1 MEWHGVRIGRGILGI
16 AERRGSRALR
26 VIFAVILSLIAGTA
40 CAEATGPNS
49 TDRKPAVPSKRVAL
63 PDNVVPADANANAGT
78 KNVLRMLYSLYA
90 PREVSPLL
98 VGQNIGHASAVTYNA
113 GDPFDLY
120 QSYIVDLEKQ
130 TGKRPAIL
138 ALDYGWEEFDAHKI
152 SRANS
157 LIVEHWSKGGLVTIS
172 MNPANP
178 WTGVKGQRSLTTGT
192 YDFADLFV
200 KDSVPYRRL
209 SADLDAIA
217 KGLQELSDAGVTV
230 LWRPYHEM
238 NGGWA
243 WWSFDG
249 KGDAISLITPEH
261 YKQLWDFSFDYLVKT
276 KALHNLLFVYSP
288 NATYGA
294 QDAKSIAYYYP
305 GSERVDVA
313 AMDYY
318 RDDMSQVNAGK
329 DYDALVSLKKPIGF
343 GEVGSAGRGPIDNLM
358 LSRGATTDYPQM
370 SFAVLWSGWS
380 SLGGLVKT
388 KKAIIENLNAKEFMN
403 DPSMYTLTEVKHLR
417 EERK

>member
-1 MEWHGVRIGRGILGI
+1 MESMEWHGVRIGSVICGI
-16 AERRGSRALR
+16 AARRGGRALR
-26 VIFAVILSLIAGTA
+26 VIFAAILILIAGRTA
-40 CAEATGPNS
+40 CAEATGPKS
-49 TDRKPAVPSKRVAL
+49 TNRKPVVLNKRVAL
-63 PDNVVPADANANAGT
+63 PGNVVPADANANAAT

-98 VGQNIGHASAVTYNA
+98 VGQNIGHASAVTYNS

-120 QSYIVDLEKQ
+120 RNYIVDLEKQ

-138 ALDYGWEEFDAHKI
+138 ALDYGWEEFDPLKI
-152 SRANS
+152 SRANT
-157 LIVEHWSKGGLVTIS
+157 LIVEHWNKGGLVTIS

-192 YDFADLFV
+192 YNFADLFV

-249 KGDAISLITPEH
+249 KGEAISCST
-261 YKQLWDFSFDYLVKT
+261 
-276 KALHNLLFVYSP
+276 
-288 NATYGA
+288 
-294 QDAKSIAYYYP
+294 
-305 GSERVDVA
+305 
-313 AMDYY
+313 
-318 RDDMSQVNAGK
+318 
-329 DYDALVSLKKPIGF
+329 
-343 GEVGSAGRGPIDNLM
+343 
-358 LSRGATTDYPQM
+358 
-370 SFAVLWSGWS
+370 
-380 SLGGLVKT
+380 
-388 KKAIIENLNAKEFMN
+388 
-403 DPSMYTLTEVKHLR
+403 
-417 EERK
+417 